1 MLLGTKEPNMP
12 FVLDYWHWYILGVA
26 LVTIEMLVPTF
37 FALWIGISA
46 LLTGT
51 ILYFVPSLAWEYQV
65 LIFAILSVVSVV
77 TWHQY
82 YVKNPIAT
90 DEPLLNRRGEQYIGR
105 IITIKAP
112 IEDGQG
118 KISIDDSTWKIRG
131 LDCPIG
137 TKVKLVAL
145 DNVIFDVD
153 IVE

>member
-1 MLLGTKEPNMP
+1 MA

-46 LLTGT
+46 FLTGM
-51 ILYFVPSLAWEYQV
+51 ILYFFPSLLWEYQV
-65 LIFAILSVVSVV
+65 LIFSVLSIVSAV

-105 IITIKAP
+105 IITIKLP

-118 KISIDDSTWKIRG
+118 KISIDDSTWKIVG
-131 LDCPIG
+131 PDCPKG
-137 TKVKLVAL
+137 TKIKLVSL
-145 DNVIFDVD
+145 DNVIFSVD
-153 IVE
+153 IID